1 MKAYSTLDQGL
12 GFGGLP
18 QDAFDEIGESTV
30 ESAGYANSFEV
41 FVDATAAE
49 SPV

>member
-18 QDAFDEIGESTV
+18 QDAFNEIGQSTV
-30 ESAGYANSFEV
+30 DSKSYVNIFNAFVNS
-41 FVDATAAE
+41 
-49 SPV
+49 